1 MDIAWDAHSSRLYAP
16 VWSMDPRYANSV
28 VAIDP
33 ASGSISKVAGVGADP
48 ALVRISR
55 DGTLGYVGYA
65 IANVATQF
73 HVPALDSLVTWCL
86 DTDSLFGPYKAM
98 DIQPAPD
105 AAQTTAVI
113 LDTPDFPGAAQ
124 GLTIFDNAVARPQ
137 RLPSSHSYDWLQ
149 WGLADSVLY
158 AAGGLKLSTIGVD
171 ATGATL
177 LRTDYGVLP
186 QSFAGIH
193 FDRGT
198 GYLYANDGYVTDPAT
213 GGQVGKYNVSSF
225 PWPGLLVP
233 DSSLNRVFIL
243 GQSSSQYGTGAYT
256 ILSFDQAHFTPVSS
270 LTLRNLVGEPRA
282 ITRWGTSGLAI
293 VTYNPVAGPASG
305 PGGMLYILDN
315 PGFVS
320 AIQPVQAG
328 VENLAVGLVGQPGRQ
343 ER

>member
-1 MDIAWDAHSSRLYAP
+1 
-16 VWSMDPRYANSV
+16 
-28 VAIDP
+28 
-33 ASGSISKVAGVGADP
+33 
-48 ALVRISR
+48 
-55 DGTLGYVGYA
+55 
-65 IANVATQF
+65 
-73 HVPALDSLVTWCL
+73 
-86 DTDSLFGPYKAM
+86 
-98 DIQPAPD
+98 
-105 AAQTTAVI
+105 
-113 LDTPDFPGAAQ
+113 
-124 GLTIFDNAVARPQ
+124 
-137 RLPSSHSYDWLQ
+137 
-149 WGLADSVLY
+149 
-158 AAGGLKLSTIGVD
+158 
-171 ATGATL
+171 
-177 LRTDYGVLP
+177 
-186 QSFAGIH
+186 
-193 FDRGT
+193 
-198 GYLYANDGYVTDPAT
+198 
-213 GGQVGKYNVSSF
+213 VGKYNVSSF